1 MTTVDTPPSNGQAEI
16 PSLDELRAAHVD
28 LLRRQREANKSPQT
42 DDLILDNIEAFIQ
55 RGRTAGALLFEEEDR
70 AVAQTLLDYWDT
82 ALYRAGRE
90 VDDSTLAD
98 LDEMRAPLLD
108 DALCPYIGLDAFH
121 EGTHEQ
127 FFGRESLIA
136 QWIEQLKVQRLLIVV
151 GPSGSGKS
159 SLVLGGLVPALK
171 TGALPGSVR
180 WTYVPPLVPGS
191 DPLANLARVMRPAGT
206 APAEWTRPTVDRFR
220 SDPGHLLQLV
230 KASGEGPFVFV
241 IDQLEELF
249 TLSTDELVRHAFADN
264 LLSLVKAAD
273 AGHIVVA
280 TIRSDFEQ
288 YLGCLDDLPAN
299 VEMAKVRVTPLSAI
313 ELRDVIEKPAEQVG
327 LKFEAGIVDD
337 LIQDMHNQ
345 PTGLPLLQFTL
356 QKLWEQRRRNR
367 VTREAYERLGG
378 VHQALERS
386 ADLLYESLIPQ
397 NQEVLK
403 HILLRM
409 IRPDRGLEVT
419 SNRVTRQSLY
429 LNNFAQERVDEV
441 LDKLID
447 ARLVRKTRGET
458 PDDDQVEVAH
468 EVLVRNWS
476 RLLDWLDEERD
487 AIRSRLRLTTL
498 AEQWDA
504 QGRPTES
511 LLRGRILDEA
521 LEHRGYSPLGDIF
534 LTESQ
539 AAQDRERRYHQRAK
553 MALSTAGVMVVLSLL
568 VFVGLQLRQAEEQ
581 SNVRLSRQLA
591 AQSGALLKEGQR
603 DLALLLGIEAYR
615 AHAELEAQRSLLDA
629 LAYTPTTAIVRK
641 QTMAARGLAFSPD
654 GQLMATVDSEGR
666 ILLWS
671 TSTFE
676 TTGSAFKAV
685 TPSRTTIVA
694 TGLAFS
700 KDGSSLAITTDDGQ
714 IVALCVATKA
724 PRDASDGACPPS
736 GPSRGPVPQT
746 ASSLVTRSGDTITV
760 WDPDLLAARTI
771 EDEPADLTDDTG
783 VFALSPNG
791 KVLAGGSSDGRLSLW
806 DATTGQPYE
815 TVTSI
820 EAPDGQQR
828 PPSVALQLPVQS
840 TGVTSLAFSQDG
852 SRLAWG
858 LADGTV
864 QVAQFARGR
873 VQHTFKEAREP
884 VTSLAF
890 GPDDRLAW
898 GSSTGALYVR
908 DASPATLLPLAQI
921 RSQPLDAQRTSVAAV
936 AVRPNGHDLAFV
948 TPDGGVD
955 MLNLESQSTTHP
967 FDVGAPT
974 TSLAFDTRGRRL
986 AIADGDRTVR
996 LWDVATGA
1004 SSLLVDGAQ
1013 RALASSLAFNSAGNL
1028 LAIGMEDGQIV
1039 LWDVAAGAPS
1049 DLGSI
1054 GHSRRILQLDFS
1066 PDGRT
1071 LASVGEDSV
1080 QILNLDGH
1088 ERPLQFRVSSA
1099 AATTSIRSIDF
1110 SPDGRLLATG
1120 ATDGTITLWDTWT
1133 GDQRFNLLPVRSA
1146 KAPGSESGSTSD
1158 RIAVTSLAFGPG
1170 GALLAAGAVDGGL
1183 TLWDTRTGLPL
1194 ASPLKLGAEP
1204 LTGLSFSAD
1213 GKQLASG
1220 SADFPLVLWSL
1231 DVDSWIDL
1239 ACAAARRDLTETEWR
1254 RYLGEK
1260 EYRQTCP
1267 DASGQQTRAM
1277 AVSETEGSL

>member
-1 MTTVDTPPSNGQAEI
+1 MTTVDAPPSNGRAEF
-16 PSLDELRAAHVD
+16 PSLDELRAAHID
-28 LLRRQREANKSPQT
+28 LLRRQREANKSQQAGDVLL
-42 DDLILDNIEAFIQ
+42 DDVEEFIQ
-55 RGRTAGALLFEEEDR
+55 RGRAAGALLFEAEDR

-108 DALCPYIGLDAFH
+108 DALRPYVGLDAFR
-121 EGTHEQ
+121 EGTHEK
-127 FFGRESLIA
+127 FFGRESLIE
-136 QWIEQLKVQRLLIVV
+136 QWIEQLKIQRLLIVL

-159 SLVLGGLVPALK
+159 SLVLGGLIPALK
-171 TGALPGSVR
+171 AGTLPGSER

-191 DPLANLARVMRPAGT
+191 DPLTNLARVMRPSGT
-206 APAEWTRPTVDRFR
+206 SLADWTDWTVDRFR
-220 SDPGHLLQLV
+220 ADPGHLLQLV
-230 KASGEGPFVFV
+230 SASGKGPFVFV
-241 IDQLEELF
+241 VDQLEELF
-249 TLSTDELVRHAFADN
+249 TLSTDEQVRHAFADN
-264 LLSLVKAAD
+264 LLNLVKAAD

-288 YLGCLDDLPAN
+288 YLVCLDDLPSN
-299 VEMAKVRVTPLSAI
+299 VEMAKVRVTPLSTT
-313 ELRDVIEKPAEQVG
+313 ELRDVIEKPAERVG
-327 LKFEAGIVDD
+327 LKFEAGIIDD

-367 VTREAYERLGG
+367 VTREAYKRLGG

-441 LDKLID
+441 LNKLID
-447 ARLVRKTRGET
+447 ARLVRETRGET

-504 QGRPTES
+504 QGRPPES

-534 LTESQ
+534 LTASQ
-539 AAQDRERRYHQRAK
+539 AAQERERRYRQRAK
-553 MALSTAGVMVVLSLL
+553 IVLSAAGVLVMIFVL
-568 VFVGLQLRQAEEQ
+568 VFVGLQLRQAEEHA
-581 SNVRLSRQLA
+581 NVRLSRQLA
-591 AQSGALLKEGQR
+591 AQSGALLKDDER

-615 AHAELEAQRSLLDA
+615 AHDEVEARSSLLDA
-629 LAYTPTTAIVRK
+629 MAYTPTTATLRE
-641 QTMAARGLAFSPD
+641 QTMAAKGLAFSPD
-654 GQLMATVDSEGR
+654 GQFMATVDSEGR

-676 TTGSAFKAV
+676 TIGSAFKAT
-685 TPSRTTIVA
+685 TPDRTTIVA

-700 KDGSSLAITTDDGQ
+700 KDGSSLAITSDDGQ
-714 IVALCVATKA
+714 IIALCVGTKA
-724 PRDASDGACPPS
+724 PRRASDGACPPS
-736 GPSRGPVPQT
+736 GPSRRSVPQT
-746 ASSLVTRSGDTITV
+746 ASFLVTRSGDKITV
-760 WDPDLLAARTI
+760 WDPDLLAPRTL
-771 EDEPADLTDDTG
+771 EVELADLIDDTG

-815 TVTSI
+815 TTVPI
-820 EAPDGQQR
+820 AAPDGSR
-828 PPSVALQLPVQS
+828 TLTRVRARLPVQPRPI
-840 TGVTSLAFSQDG
+840 TSLVFSRDS

-858 LADGTV
+858 TENGTV
-864 QVAQFARGR
+864 QVALFASGR
-873 VQHTFKEAREP
+873 VLHTFDDARMA

-908 DASPATLLPLAQI
+908 DASSATRLPFARV
-921 RSQPLDAQRTSVAAV
+921 RSQPLKSQRTSIAAV
-936 AVRPNGHDLAFV
+936 AFRPNGHDLAFV

-955 MLNLESQSTTHP
+955 ILDLASQNTTHP
-967 FDVGAPT
+967 FDVTAPT
-974 TSLAFDTRGRRL
+974 TSLAFDPSGRRL

-996 LWDVATGA
+996 LWDVATGE

-1028 LAIGMEDGQIV
+1028 LAIGMEDGQIL
-1039 LWDVAAGAPS
+1039 LWNVAAGRLP
-1049 DLGSI
+1049 DLTPM
-1054 GHSRRILQLDFS
+1054 GHSRGILELDFS
-1066 PDGRT
+1066 PDGRM
-1071 LASVGEDSV
+1071 LASAGEDGV
-1080 QILNLDGH
+1080 QIFSLESRDL
-1088 ERPLQFRVSSA
+1088 PLQRLVTSVA
-1099 AATTSIRSIDF
+1099 AAGVRSIDF
-1110 SPDGRLLATG
+1110 SPDGKLLATG
-1120 ATDGTITLWDTWT
+1120 ATDGTIALWDTWT
-1133 GDQRFNLLPVRSA
+1133 GDRQFQLLPVRSA
-1146 KAPGSESGSTSD
+1146 KAPGSQFGSTSD

-1170 GALLAAGAVDGGL
+1170 GALLAAGAIDGGL
-1183 TLWDTRTGLPL
+1183 ALWDTRTGLPL
-1194 ASPLKLGAEP
+1194 ATPLKLGTEP
-1204 LTGLSFSAD
+1204 LTGLSFNAD
-1213 GKQLASG
+1213 GKQLASA

-1239 ACAAARRDLTETEWR
+1239 ACAAARRNLTETEWK

-1260 EYRQTCP
+1260 EYRPTCP
-1267 DASGQQTRAM
+1267 NASDQPTGDV
-1277 AVSETEGSL
+1277 AVSDTEGSL